1 MIIQCHPY
9 NSCHVQQPFLEHCQ
23 GFIQF
28 QCPSLFADDFIIS
41 LHELDISFDIFP
53 RSKMMLTPLKINQ
66 QNLQKKNIYIYN
78 KKTSEPIH
86 LHFWGGSTKMKT
98 FQGFS
103 PPPKPTKKNQQIGGF
118 DVPRERSSDKSQ
130 RPAASQT
137 NMACETFLGFFCGK
151 GKVEEFM
158 LKYVS
163 LYIMINMYIYIYKYT
178 CIMYLYK

>member
-1 MIIQCHPY
+1 MIIPCHPY
-9 NSCHVQQPFLEHCQ
+9 NSCHVQQPFLEHSQ

-66 QNLQKKNIYIYN
+66 QNLQKKKLWTNPPPFLGGFN
-78 KKTSEPIH
+78 KNENFPG
-86 LHFWGGSTKMKT
+86 LF
-98 FQGFS
+98 
-103 PPPKPTKKNQQIGGF
+103 PPPKPKKKQQIGGF

-163 LYIMINMYIYIYKYT
+163 LYIMINMYIYIYT
-178 CIMYLYK
+178 CIMYLYKWL

>member
-9 NSCHVQQPFLEHCQ
+9 NSCHVQQPFLEHSQ

-66 QNLQKKNIYIYN
+66 QNLQKKKLWTNPPPFLGGFN
-78 KKTSEPIH
+78 KNENFPG
-86 LHFWGGSTKMKT
+86 LF
-98 FQGFS
+98 
-103 PPPKPTKKNQQIGGF
+103 PPPKTNKKKTTNWRIWRTPGALQRQIPTSSSITNQHGLW
-118 DVPRERSSDKSQ
+118 DL
-130 RPAASQT
+130 
-137 NMACETFLGFFCGK
+137 LGIFCGK

-163 LYIMINMYIYIYKYT
+163 LYIMINMYIYINIHVSCIYINDYKW
-178 CIMYLYK
+178 

>member
-9 NSCHVQQPFLEHCQ
+9 NSCHVQQPFLEHSQ

-66 QNLQKKNIYIYN
+66 QNLQKKN
-78 KKTSEPIH
+78 SEPIH

-98 FQGFS
+98 FQGCS
-103 PPPKPTKKNQQIGGF
+103 PPQNQQKKNNKLEDLTHPGSAPATNPNVQQHHKPTWP
-118 DVPRERSSDKSQ
+118 V
-130 RPAASQT
+130 RPSWDFFAA
-137 NMACETFLGFFCGK
+137 K
-151 GKVEEFM
+151 GRWRN
-158 LKYVS
+158 S
-163 LYIMINMYIYIYKYT
+163 
-178 CIMYLYK
+178 C

>member
-9 NSCHVQQPFLEHCQ
+9 NSCHVQQPFLEHSQ

-66 QNLQKKNIYIYN
+66 QNLQKKKLWTN
-78 KKTSEPIH
+78 PPPF
-86 LHFWGGSTKMKT
+86 LGGSTKMKT
-98 FQGFS
+98 FQGCS
-103 PPPKPTKKNQQIGGF
+103 PPPKPTKKKQQIGGF

-163 LYIMINMYIYIYKYT
+163 LYIMINMYIYINIHVSCIYINDYKW
-178 CIMYLYK
+178 